1 MKITLSNVEN
11 YKKIIKSLDKYKLT
25 HADARLGKLI
35 ALCEL
40 NNETGTLT
48 LKTDFV
54 PYSTMWY
61 MLWMYDKTKNN
72 LI

>member
-1 MKITLSNVEN
+1 MKITLNNVEN

-25 HADARLGKLI
+25 HAEAGSKLV
-35 ALCEL
+35 ALCVIDK
-40 NNETGTLT
+40 ETGTLT

-61 MLWMYDKTKNN
+61 MLWMYDKAKNN

>member
-11 YKKIIKSLDKYKLT
+11 YKKIIKSLDKYRLT
-25 HADARLGKLI
+25 HVEGGAKLL
-35 ALCEL
+35 ALCEIDE
-40 NNETGTLT
+40 ETATLS

-61 MLWMYDKTKNN
+61 MLWMYDKAKNN